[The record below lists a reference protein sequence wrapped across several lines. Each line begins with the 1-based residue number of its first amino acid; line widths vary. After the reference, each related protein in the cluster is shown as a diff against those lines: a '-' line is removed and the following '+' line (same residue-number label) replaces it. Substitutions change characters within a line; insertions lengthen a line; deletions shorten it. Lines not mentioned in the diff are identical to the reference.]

1 MVHPIPLAKGPVM
14 ASDKIASYKISKI
27 IRALVGEKRNHPAEP
42 RDIRAILAAE
52 PVIKKS

>member
-1 MVHPIPLAKGPVM
+1 M